1 MSAVYWANIWRAIKL
16 DRWKILSETNTSKSH
31 PAPIVWFKL
40 LFGKPAIVFWLVRCG
55 ETDVEISN
63 YSWQRKALARPFL
76 VPLHFAERDSPAHN
90 WSCGLLQKSMS
101 LATQSGLPFSLSWMR
116 TTWRKATRHTLN
128 KAQDTANNGK
138 ASTARIRKSK
148 PSSSSSTLA
157 AKAGVGIEAAAKPAA
172 ITAPWA
178 CCISLRA
185 TACGLGRKALLSCPT
200 KHATAASSRREAK
213 RDRAIAFAEHVGFR
227 RTHCGLDQL
236 RPNVSTSSHHATCDK
251 QWFNL
256 T

>member
-1 MSAVYWANIWRAIKL
+1 MWRDGCRNLKL
-16 DRWKILSETNTSKSH
+16 
-31 PAPIVWFKL
+31 
-40 LFGKPAIVFWLVRCG
+40 
-55 ETDVEISN
+55 
-63 YSWQRKALARPFL
+63 YSWQRKGLARPFL
-76 VPLHFAERDSPAHN
+76 VSLHFAERDSPAHN

-172 ITAPWA
+172 TTAPWA

-185 TACGLGRKALLSCPT
+185 TACGPGRKALLSCPT

-236 RPNVSTSSHHATCDK
+236 ELCVCATRGCNNSTRSVLLFQARSFLKKTRVYYSIMQNAFFGTSFNSLLHAAA
-251 QWFNL
+251 L
-256 T
+256 HSYI